1 MLASMGLWDKVKE
14 TAQKA
19 ADAAKEQV
27 NREDSI
33 LNKTIDGTRKAAD
46 KAVLVAKDQVHRQD
60 SGLNSVRAR
69 AAAASDNILGKID
82 EIDSMRPESQVDMA
96 RRYAARR
103 KQEAMGDLAEVDDA
117 STRSREERSVGFPNS
132 MDLTD
137 EEVYAK
143 VSETIYPAFR
153 TLPAGDKKWALCE
166 IARFDKKIVNQMR
179 AIGSAY
185 IDTVRQLADGDDAYQ
200 AALDA
205 AGLARDPE
213 LRAAYRAWHDDS
225 YEESFY
231 EDDDGGHT
239 KAVRLLGW
247 LVYERLCEDG
257 AEAGATL
264 TRAFSDAG
272 VRDVYGVARHVAKA
286 ARWIAARDQVVTR
299 AFKPRRADFHSRFLV
314 QKGINADVNFM
325 WIEPDEAPDPE
336 DEGGQGSD
344 GGGFAGG
351 SLMEL

>member
-1 MLASMGLWDKVKE
+1 MLTSMGLWDKVKE

-33 LNKTIDGTRKAAD
+33 LNKTIDGTKKAAD

-60 SGLNSVRAR
+60 SSLNSVRAR

-82 EIDSMRPESQVDMA
+82 EIDSNRHDSQVEMA

-103 KQEAMGDLAEVDDA
+103 KQEAMGDLADVDEA
-117 STRSREERSVGFPNS
+117 AARPAEERSVGFPNS

-137 EEVYAK
+137 DEVYTK
-143 VSETIYPAFR
+143 VSESIYPGFR

-213 LRAAYRAWHDDS
+213 LRAAFRAWHDDT
-225 YEESFY
+225 YEEAFY
-231 EDDDGGHT
+231 ADDDGGHT

-247 LVYERLCEDG
+247 LVYERLAGEG
-257 AEAGATL
+257 EEPGATL

-272 VRDVYGVARHVAKA
+272 VRDVYGVARHVARA
-286 ARWIAARDQVVTR
+286 AQWIAAREQVVIR
-299 AFKPRRADFHSRFLV
+299 AFKPRRAEFKSQFLV
-314 QKGINADVNFM
+314 HKGINADVNFM
-325 WIEPDEAPDPE
+325 WIEPDGQDPG
-336 DEGGQGSD
+336 DEGGEGGD